1 MTEDELQT
9 LLRTRSGTEQRVY
22 WALREH
28 GVMTDRQLRDL
39 LHSPGSG
46 PRDAI
51 KRLLPLGLV
60 RHAGKA
66 STKNY
71 PMQYEAM
78 PASAVEDAVARYAVM
93 KPPKKARR
101 ATTSPQ
107 ARLAE
112 LRQIQL
118 GDCRKWYPARDQIL
132 ATVPLLSDTVRMSFW
147 ESVPIDELKLAL
159 SEIEELY
166 EAAGDALA
174 AGRERLEHEKNKA
187 KIEKL
192 GRTKGRTGP
201 EKEVAARKAEV
212 LRRKLIQT

>member
-9 LLRTRSGTEQRVY
+9 LLTSRSGTEQKVY
-22 WALREH
+22 RALREH

-51 KRLLPLGLV
+51 KKLLPVGLI
-60 RHAGKA
+60 RYAGKA
-66 STKNY
+66 STKGS
-71 PMQYEAM
+71 PMQYEATS
-78 PASAVEDAVARYAVM
+78 ASAVEDEAGRYAVL
-93 KPPKKARR
+93 KPKKGRR
-101 ATTSPQ
+101 ARTSPQ

-112 LRQIQL
+112 LRQMEL

-132 ATVPLLSDTVRMSFW
+132 ATVPLLSDTVKMSFW
-147 ESVPIDELKLAL
+147 ESVPVDELKLAL

-192 GRTKGRTGP
+192 GRTKGRTDP

-212 LRRKLIQT
+212 LGRKLIPT